1 MSDAPVQQLGR
12 YRILK
17 ELGRGAMG
25 VVYKA
30 EDPLLN
36 RTVAIKTILLA
47 ADAVERGEY
56 EARFYQEAKAA
67 GGLNHRNIITIYD
80 IGREGDVAFMAM
92 ELIDGIELRELMRQ
106 RRPALPLALDIAAQV
121 ADGLA
126 AAHRQGVVHR
136 DIKPANIM
144 IVGGQQAKIMDFGIA
159 RVRMP
164 DVKTQTGM
172 LLGSPKYMSPE
183 QVTGLA
189 IDHRSDIFSL
199 GVVLY
204 EMATGTS
211 PFANAADVAQLTYQI
226 TRTKQRAPSEIHPSF
241 PTMFDLITARAL
253 EKDPNARYQ
262 DANDLAADLR
272 ACLTEIGSAPAIG
285 AQIESNR
292 TGATAAVLP
301 ADDEATLR
309 FEDAA
314 TARIAGAPAER
325 LDEAPTARIDRTQ
338 ATGFLD
344 VGGSTKTTK
353 PGNLGRTDDSMQRL
367 SVSRRFD
374 SSEAL
379 KRLAALAAGEP
390 ANETQESAAVR
401 SPLAESFAQGRGN
414 APGFR
419 FGARH
424 WVVAAALLAA
434 CAAAVL
440 IAMY

>member
-1 MSDAPVQQLGR
+1 MQQLGR
-12 YRILK
+12 YRILQ

-47 ADAVERGEY
+47 ADVAERSEY

-67 GGLNHRNIITIYD
+67 GGLNHHNIITIYD

-106 RRPALPLALDIAAQV
+106 RRLALAEALDIAAQV

-144 IVGGQQAKIMDFGIA
+144 IVGGRQAKIMDFGIA
-159 RVRMP
+159 RVRLP

-199 GVVLY
+199 GLVLY

-211 PFANAADVAQLTYQI
+211 AFANAADVAQLMFQI
-226 TRTKQRAPSEIHPSF
+226 TRTQQRAPSEIHPAI
-241 PTMFDLITARAL
+241 PALFDLIIARAL

-262 DANDLAADLR
+262 DADDLAADLR
-272 ACLTEIGSAPAIG
+272 ACLIEIGNAPRGGCAKRTY
-285 AQIESNR
+285 ANR
-292 TGATAAVLP
+292 HCGIRVTR
-301 ADDEATLR
+301 DDEATQR
-309 FEDAA
+309 IENTVATRPADAP
-314 TARIAGAPAER
+314 GAPP
-325 LDEAPTARIDRTQ
+325 DEAPTARIERTQ
-338 ATGFLD
+338 ATQLLD
-344 VGGSTKTTK
+344 AGGGTKITRH
-353 PGNLGRTDDSMQRL
+353 GNIGRHDDTVRRF

-379 KRLAALAAGEP
+379 KRLAALGAGDQT
-390 ANETQESAAVR
+390 NQTHESGAVT
-401 SPLAESFAQGRGN
+401 SPRAGSLVQGQDKLS
-414 APGFR
+414 GFR
-419 FGARH
+419 FMARH
-424 WVVAAALLAA
+424 WVLVAAILAA